1 MKYQLFSPEIEPCCA
16 FCEHGRTAPDGKT
29 VLCIKKASSCRAT
42 AAGNTVMILF
52 GASRSRAQGSRNT
65 TRAILKLT
73 KLVSASYTLL
83 KNVAFGAD
91 TSVYLRRSFAS
102 GKQQRIFESACGA
115 ALFYAAGWVSAAAPC
130 LGNCRPAWS
139 SVYSPLQ
146 SSSSSVTS

>member
-29 VLCIKKASSCRAT
+29 VLCIKKGVVLPAT

-102 GKQQRIFESACGA
+102 GKQQRIFESACGQPY
-115 ALFYAAGWVSAAAPC
+115 FMRPVGFPPP
-130 LGNCRPAWS
+130 RPAWGIAAPRGRA
-139 SVYSPLQ
+139 YTRPYRAAHPA
-146 SSSSSVTS
+146 